1 MQSWNTTRSEFQ
13 SEYDAISNDY
23 TGKSDLD
30 TLQTLKDRSTYLF
43 NNINSVLSTEL
54 TDQPA
59 SDLLSKTGT
68 LQQHIQRLH
77 RIKKDIKVDVE
88 SAVARDEVL
97 RSRNTKLN
105 SHSLFLLNRPVRK
118 GVIPY
123 LWVLSFLLIGISLV
137 LFRMM
142 LPDSTT
148 PDSTS
153 SIFSNGLGS
162 SMSISLMAS
171 EFFENKMVLI
181 SIIIAL
187 LIVVLFLGLKIGGI
201 FG

>member
-23 TGKSDLD
+23 TGESNSVA
-30 TLQTLKDRSTYLF
+30 LQSLKDRSTYLF
-43 NNINSVLSTEL
+43 NKINSTLSTEMAN
-54 TDQPA
+54 QPT
-59 SDLLSKTGT
+59 SELLSKTGT
-68 LQQHIQRLH
+68 IQQQIQRLH
-77 RIKKDIKVDVE
+77 KIKKDIKVDVE

-97 RSRNTKLN
+97 RSRDTKLN
-105 SHSLFLLNRPVRK
+105 SHKLFLLNRPIRK

-123 LWVLSFLLIGISLV
+123 LWVLSFLLIGVSLI

-142 LPDSTT
+142 LPESTT
-148 PDSTS
+148 ST
-153 SIFSNGLGS
+153 FSNGLGS
-162 SMSISLMAS
+162 SMSISLMVS

-181 SIIIAL
+181 SIIIAVS
-187 LIVVLFLGLKIGGI
+187 IVALFLGLKMGGI

>member
-23 TGKSDLD
+23 TGKSDP
-30 TLQTLKDRSTYLF
+30 TALQTLKDRSTYLF
-43 NNINSVLSTEL
+43 NKINGVLSTEL
-54 TDQPA
+54 ANQPT
-59 SDLLSKTGT
+59 SELLSKTGT
-68 LQQHIQRLH
+68 LQQQIQRLH

-97 RSRNTKLN
+97 RSRDTKLN
-105 SHSLFLLNRPVRK
+105 SHKLFLLNRPIRK

-123 LWVLSFLLIGISLV
+123 LWVLSILFIGISLA
-137 LFRMM
+137 LFRMI
-142 LPDSTT
+142 LPESTT
-148 PDSTS
+148 ST
-153 SIFSNGLGS
+153 FSNGLGS
-162 SMSISLMAS
+162 TMSISLMVS

-181 SIIIAL
+181 SIVIAL
-187 LIVVLFLGLKIGGI
+187 LIVVLFLGLKMAGI